1 MAAWTLPQKIAD
13 WCAFLTTTLDGRSRR
28 YFVTVILGMLLAT
41 GRRTVSSWL
50 RAAAVGDD
58 WQNHYHF
65 LQTVGRSA
73 GGIAKSL
80 LYLAVR
86 QIPVSHVGE
95 FVRLVIDDSP
105 TKRYGPQVE
114 LAGIHHNPT
123 PGPSGSEF
131 LYGHVWVTISWLV

>member
-1 MAAWTLPQKIAD
+1 MGEAAE
-13 WCAFLTTTLDGRSRR
+13 

-50 RAAAVGDD
+50 RAWQAVGDD

-80 LYLAVR
+80 LHLAVVR
-86 QIPVSHVGE
+86 Q
-95 FVRLVIDDSP
+95 
-105 TKRYGPQVE
+105 
-114 LAGIHHNPT
+114 
-123 PGPSGSEF
+123 
-131 LYGHVWVTISWLV
+131 